1 MPVET
6 LAQPNAAHE
15 HLRQDPTMADLVAQ
29 HGYLALE
36 PAADPFRRL
45 VRSIGRQQVSM
56 AAARAT
62 WERLTDRFE
71 VTPAEMR
78 SAEPAALQAVGLSE
92 AKSEYVRAVAAAF
105 AEDGWSRSAFAD
117 QRDEAV
123 IDQVTEVRG
132 IGPWTAKM
140 FLLFGLGREDV
151 FPVEDLGVR
160 QAMDALYD
168 VETRAEMRERAQPW
182 APYRSVAALYLWR
195 HAEST

>member
-6 LAQPNAAHE
+6 LAKPSAAHE

-29 HGYLALE
+29 HGYLAIE

-71 VTPAEMR
+71 VTPAEMLA
-78 SAEPAALQAVGLSE
+78 AEPAALQDAGLSE

-105 AEDGWSRSAFAD
+105 AEDGWSRSAFTD
-117 QRDEAV
+117 QSDEAV
-123 IDQVTEVRG
+123 IEQVTEVRG

-160 QAMDALYD
+160 QAMETLYD
-168 VETRAEMRERAQPW
+168 VETRTEMRERAGSW